1 MISSNNYRF
10 GFELAMNQKR
20 SMGKK
25 KDRKY
30 YLIPIFVIFI
40 LALMFFFITTDKT
53 NDEEQYTDDFT
64 LTDMNGQTFELSD
77 YQDKIVVL
85 DFMATWCKPCRIQMN
100 ELIEVWQ
107 KYGDQIVIIS
117 VAIDPMET
125 DEELNS
131 FFEEYEEAT
140 WIHAKDAPELTQYH
154 EVVAIPT
161 LVIIDQNGNI
171 VFRHAGVTSA
181 SELINEIEKV
191 I

>member
-64 LTDMNGQTFELSD
+64 LTDMNGHTFELSD
-77 YQDKIVVL
+77 YQGKIVVL

>member
-1 MISSNNYRF
+1 MS
-10 GFELAMNQKR
+10 QKR
-20 SMGKK
+20 SKDKK
-25 KDRKY
+25 KNRKY
-30 YLIPIFVIFI
+30 YLIPIFIALI
-40 LALMFFFITTDKT
+40 LALMVFFITSDKT

-64 LTDMNGQTFELSD
+64 LTDMNSQTFKLSD
-77 YQDKIVVL
+77 FQDKVVVL

-131 FFEEYEEAT
+131 FFEEYEDAT
-140 WIHAKDAPELTQYH
+140 WIHAKDAPKLTQYH
-154 EVVAIPT
+154 KVVAIPT

-171 VFRHAGVTSA
+171 IFRHVGVTSA
-181 SELINEIEKV
+181 SELINEIEKA

>member
-1 MISSNNYRF
+1 MS
-10 GFELAMNQKR
+10 QKR
-20 SMGKK
+20 SKGKK
-25 KDRKY
+25 KNRKY
-30 YLIPIFVIFI
+30 YLIPIFVVFI
-40 LALMFFFITTDKT
+40 LALMFFFITSDNT
-53 NDEEQYTDDFT
+53 NDDEQYTDDFF
-64 LTDMNGQTFELSD
+64 LTDMNGQTFKLSD
-77 YQDKIVVL
+77 FQGKVVVL
-85 DFMATWCKPCRIQMN
+85 DFMATWCKPCRNQMN

-125 DEELNS
+125 DEELSS
-131 FFEEYEEAT
+131 FFEEYKDAT

-161 LVIIDQNGNI
+161 LVISDQNGNI
-171 VFRHAGVTSA
+171 VFRHVGVTSA